1 MEKNNFIISYNEN
14 AHRAVNKTISLEQK
28 LKDTAKEMQQQSW
41 FLDAEVRLKKER
53 DYIILLLIIDCLI
66 GLVAIMM

>member
-1 MEKNNFIISYNEN
+1 MLMLIDFEHAKKQIETRRNAAAEKE
-14 AHRAVNKTISLEQK
+14 L
-28 LKDTAKEMQQQSW
+28 QQQSW
-41 FLDAEVRLKKER
+41 FLDAEVRLKKKR

>member
-1 MEKNNFIISYNEN
+1 MLMLIDFEHAKKQIETRRSAAAEKE
-14 AHRAVNKTISLEQK
+14 L
-28 LKDTAKEMQQQSW
+28 QQQSW
-41 FLDAEVRLKKER
+41 FLDAEVRLKEKS

>member
-1 MEKNNFIISYNEN
+1 MLIDFEEAKKRIEARRNAAAEK
-14 AHRAVNKTISLEQK
+14 K
-28 LKDTAKEMQQQSW
+28 LQQQSW
-41 FLDAEVRLKKER
+41 FLDAEVRLKKKR

>member
-1 MEKNNFIISYNEN
+1 MLMLIDFEHTKKQIETRRSAAAEKE
-14 AHRAVNKTISLEQK
+14 L
-28 LKDTAKEMQQQSW
+28 QQQSW
-41 FLDAEVRLKKER
+41 FLDAEVRLKKKR

>member
-1 MEKNNFIISYNEN
+1 MLMLIDFEHAKKQIETRRSAATEKE
-14 AHRAVNKTISLEQK
+14 L
-28 LKDTAKEMQQQSW
+28 QQQSW
-41 FLDAEVRLKKER
+41 FLDAEVRLKKKR

>member
-1 MEKNNFIISYNEN
+1 MLMLIDFEHAKKQIETRRSAAAEKE
-14 AHRAVNKTISLEQK
+14 L
-28 LKDTAKEMQQQSW
+28 QQQSW
-41 FLDAEVRLKKER
+41 FLDTEVRLKEKS